1 MGFPPMIIVASVVGG
16 LLFGTLILMR
26 FQSMS
31 FGRIDLK
38 TALPG

>member
-16 LLFGTLILMR
+16 LLFGTLILR